1 MQMNA
6 SLCVRFNGILQLFL
20 HKLQALSWKKKIVTI
35 SSAML
40 EGKIETYVKTMIY
53 NGLAKLCFVILNTQ
67 LKTCLRERL
76 RFMLKQ

>member
-1 MQMNA
+1 MLHCVCA
-6 SLCVRFNGILQLFL
+6 SMESYNYLFINYRHFL
-20 HKLQALSWKKKIVTI
+20 GKKIVTI